1 MLPMCIPVIQHH
13 NHNTMSKY
21 VKGIAGAKA
30 TMTTPTNHEAELEP
44 GQPQPEQT
52 QAQKRDI

>member
-1 MLPMCIPVIQHH
+1 
-13 NHNTMSKY
+13 MSKY